1 MNSNKIN
8 EYAKT
13 IHANNVVAGW
23 WPENR
28 CLLEAIQLVSTEV
41 SEATEGERKDLMD
54 DKLPHRKMGEVELAD
69 ALIRMLDFGGYMG
82 LKHRFNSL
90 VVTAGKKA
98 SYYHYHINSNLFA
111 SYPEDMTNMN
121 YSAVI
126 DCILD
131 TGLYMN
137 YDIEGAMI
145 EKLEF
150 NKTRPDHKI
159 ENRMK
164 EGGKKF

>member
-13 IHANNVVAGW
+13 IHANNVAVGW

-28 CLLEAIQLVSTEV
+28 CLFELIQLVSTEV
-41 SEATEGERKDLMD
+41 AEATEGERRDLMD
-54 DKLPHRKMGEVELAD
+54 DKITHRKMGEVKLAD

-90 VVTAGKKA
+90 VMTAGKKA
-98 SYYHYHINSNLFA
+98 SFYHYHINSNLFA

-126 DCILD
+126 DCIFD
-131 TGLYMN
+131 AGLYLE

-145 EKLEF
+145 EKLEY
-150 NKTRPDHKI
+150 NKNLEDHKI

-164 EGGKKF
+164 DGGKKF

>member
-8 EYAKT
+8 ELSKT
-13 IHANNVVAGW
+13 IHANNVTAGW

-28 CLLEAIQLVSTEV
+28 CLFEVIQLVSTEI

-69 ALIRMLDFGGYMG
+69 AFIRMLDFGGYIG

-90 VVTAGKKA
+90 VVTAGQRA
-98 SYYHYHINSNLFA
+98 AFYDYHINSNLFA

-131 TGLYMN
+131 AGRYLN
-137 YDIEGAMI
+137 YDIIGAMT
-145 EKLEF
+145 EKLEY
-150 NKTRPDHKI
+150 NKTREDHKI